1 MTVTT
6 DNASNNS
13 KLVERIQ
20 GSIQLLGLPNQTPII
35 HVQCMAHVIQLSLKE
50 LLDKMEANQRNEK
63 EEMEWTKEE
72 NEVQREDKE
81 VVYTLDKVS

>member
-1 MTVTT
+1 
-6 DNASNNS
+6 
-13 KLVERIQ
+13 
-20 GSIQLLGLPNQTPII
+20 
-35 HVQCMAHVIQLSLKE
+35 MAHVIQLSLKE